1 MRFRVISVPLRL
13 AYGRMRGRVVEKN
26 MRARRCIQRWL
37 FIRREGGG
45 EEEVMSGNE
54 RRILLADENI
64 IFERVDLPSAFVIE
78 TNVYWKSVPV

>member
-1 MRFRVISVPLRL
+1 MGVSWKKICAL
-13 AYGRMRGRVVEKN
+13 AGVSSAGFLSEGR
-26 MRARRCIQRWL
+26 
-37 FIRREGGG
+37 GGG
-45 EEEVMSGNE
+45 EEVMSGNE